1 MNTLKRNKGYVY
13 IDFGDILF
21 GLVALCCI
29 VGFLGLLAIIVI
41 EESKP
46 LKANTVAVQTVEC
59 DPVTVDSVP
68 PYNCTLTIS
77 AEDQFMRDTFEANGY
92 LMSLEYGQHRVGQPF
107 PTHPEEE
114 VAEGEAAESE
124 GGSLTITVS
133 TEGNSE

>member
-1 MNTLKRNKGYVY
+1 MNTLKKHSKGY
-13 IDFGDILF
+13 IDLGDILM
-21 GLVALCCI
+21 GAVMLMM
-29 VGFLGLLAIIVI
+29 VGALGLLVIAVVI

-46 LKANTVAVQTVEC
+46 MKANTVAVQTVEC